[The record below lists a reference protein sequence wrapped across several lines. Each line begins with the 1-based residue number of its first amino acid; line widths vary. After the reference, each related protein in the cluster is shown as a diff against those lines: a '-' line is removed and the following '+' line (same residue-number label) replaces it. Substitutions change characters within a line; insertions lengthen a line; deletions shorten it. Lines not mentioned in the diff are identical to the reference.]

1 MLTINEDSRGH
12 GQKTA
17 FEGFHGGMPGIFD
30 DPFNGQKE
38 IDEKLLEIIGKD
50 HGFFVEIG
58 PGDGIR
64 ASRTGFLEKH
74 GWQGILIE
82 PDIELCAR
90 CIINRPKSA
99 VLNYNCLQ
107 DDMSEKNPE
116 NANNRQSDPRAA
128 RIKCR
133 TLESILDEFQVEGI
147 DLLVLNTDEK
157 QSLAILKGMG
167 FSHCRIENILIMQA
181 QNSFLSYLGKAGY
194 DPVELKNDNPD
205 MNAVLFR
212 LLKSN
217 LNTAEENI
225 AEHLNT
231 EVLNRAWDIAAR
243 SNASYP
249 GKYIAYYSLD
259 IEGRRFPGERPW
271 EERWEYI
278 GRALREACG
287 GDLNGKR
294 VLELGCNLGLLS
306 VWAAREGA
314 VCQGY
319 EYEADILEGARLTAS
334 AFGVSDRCRWSQ
346 ADFNKKEVTDSIVG
360 DFDICTCLSVMNW
373 VRNKDNLINFL
384 STHRMVIYEG
394 HDNDQVET
402 DRLRRA
408 GFSDIERVAVSERG
422 RGVFL
427 ARNIPGGQ
435 YGMILEMAPLRMPDP
450 VLVMKKSWGR
460 IQEFLFIAMPLLL
473 AGSVVLGALDY
484 YGVVDAFSLIVAP
497 VSEGFLGLPA
507 YVTTALLFG
516 ILRKEMAFE
525 TLAVLSGTA
534 DLGSVLTGVQLYT
547 FAVISVLFVPCIST
561 IAVILRQMGGRVTLA
576 VSAYTITLGFLIGGL
591 IHFIAG

>member
-1 MLTINEDSRGH
+1 MYEGHDEKEVETDRLKRAGFKDIRETGVSSRGR
-12 GQKTA
+12 T
-17 FEGFHGGMPGIFD
+17 IFLATG
-30 DPFNGQKE
+30 NTGAGLK
-38 IDEKLLEIIGKD
+38 DEKAE
-50 HGFFVEIG
+50 
-58 PGDGIR
+58 
-64 ASRTGFLEKH
+64 
-74 GWQGILIE
+74 
-82 PDIELCAR
+82 
-90 CIINRPKSA
+90 
-99 VLNYNCLQ
+99 
-107 DDMSEKNPE
+107 M
-116 NANNRQSDPRAA
+116 
-128 RIKCR
+128 
-133 TLESILDEFQVEGI
+133 
-147 DLLVLNTDEK
+147 
-157 QSLAILKGMG
+157 
-167 FSHCRIENILIMQA
+167 
-181 QNSFLSYLGKAGY
+181 LSK
-194 DPVELKNDNPD
+194 
-205 MNAVLFR
+205 
-212 LLKSN
+212 
-217 LNTAEENI
+217 
-225 AEHLNT
+225 
-231 EVLNRAWDIAAR
+231 AWDIAAR

-427 ARNIPGGQ
+427 AR
-435 YGMILEMAPLRMPDP
+435 
-450 VLVMKKSWGR
+450 K
-460 IQEFLFIAMPLLL
+460 
-473 AGSVVLGALDY
+473 
-484 YGVVDAFSLIVAP
+484 
-497 VSEGFLGLPA
+497 
-507 YVTTALLFG
+507 
-516 ILRKEMAFE
+516 
-525 TLAVLSGTA
+525 
-534 DLGSVLTGVQLYT
+534 
-547 FAVISVLFVPCIST
+547 T
-561 IAVILRQMGGRVTLA
+561 I
-576 VSAYTITLGFLIGGL
+576 
-591 IHFIAG
+591 